1 MTAPR
6 IIPAAVAEELRQ
18 VSDTAIEGMTAAGA
32 GERETRAAVLVRDL
46 AASVVALH
54 AEVTRLTALVE
65 DQRWDAR
72 DDVRIAGLC
81 ERSRIA
87 AWLRRKA
94 MAGITAGLPETPTLL
109 ALLSYA
115 DAIANN
121 HTED

>member
-6 IIPAAVAEELRQ
+6 IISAYQAEELRR
-18 VSDTAIEGMTAAGA
+18 VSDAAVEGMTAAGA

-94 MAGITAGLPETPTLL
+94 MVGLTAGLPQTPTLL

-115 DAIANN
+115 DAIAKN

>member
-6 IIPAAVAEELRQ
+6 IVPIAEAQALFGRGTKDELAA
-18 VSDTAIEGMTAAGA
+18 AA
-32 GERETRAAVLVRDL
+32 RDL

-54 AEVTRLTALVE
+54 ADVTRLTALVE

-115 DAIANN
+115 DAIAAN

>member
-6 IIPAAVAEELRQ
+6 IISAAVAEELRQ

-87 AWLRRKA
+87 A
-94 MAGITAGLPETPTLL
+94 
-109 ALLSYA
+109 
-115 DAIANN
+115 
-121 HTED
+121 

>member
-6 IIPAAVAEELRQ
+6 IVPIAEAQALFGRGTKDELAA
-18 VSDTAIEGMTAAGA
+18 AA
-32 GERETRAAVLVRDL
+32 REL

-54 AEVTRLTALVE
+54 AQVARLTRE
-65 DQRWDAR
+65 DYELAR
-72 DDVRIAGLC
+72 RIADAAIAA
-81 ERSRIA
+81 ERERIA

-115 DAIANN
+115 DAIAKN